1 MPSGMGLS
9 GVIFHPPLA
18 LFSHSGQ
25 LFPLM
30 AEQLDPKE
38 VTALEKLALFNI

>member
-1 MPSGMGLS
+1 M
-9 GVIFHPPLA
+9 
-18 LFSHSGQ
+18 

-30 AEQLDPKE
+30 AEKLDPKD